1 VIVSIELTPA
11 ERESLGAQV
20 ADGFLPLGPGRP
32 TVRAFGEVLEQG
44 AWPRVRLYCHPVKLS
59 PAACLAAETT
69 CHGTIERYLVPPDA
83 LGPSPAIRQAFRGLA
98 RACVAGAPHDI
109 TAQLERVLELGGA
122 KSWAG
127 LACRVHD
134 WPNQGPQ
141 ALVTMT
147 PRHLEV
153 LLQLALSGG
162 DEP

>member
-1 VIVSIELTPA
+1 VIVIIELTTS
-11 ERESLGAQV
+11 ERERLGAQV
-20 ADGFLPLGPGRP
+20 ADGFVPLGPRG
-32 TVRAFGEVLEQG
+32 TVRAFGEVVEAG
-44 AWPRVRLYCHPVKLS
+44 ARVRVRLFCHPVNLS
-59 PAACLAAETT
+59 PAAALAAATT
-69 CHGTIERYLVPPDA
+69 CHGTVERFLASLEV
-83 LGPSPAIRQAFRGLA
+83 RHAFRSLA

-109 TAQLERVLELGGA
+109 TALLERVLELGGA
-122 KSWAG
+122 RSWAG
-127 LACRVHD
+127 LACRIHD